1 MSNKTKLNNA
11 LEQGGVVSG
20 DVPEPINVGLN
31 LDGLQ
36 SKVYAFAGLLGEQKG
51 LARGIFELVPN
62 WLDGKLDKSITE
74 RVNRA
79 LLLRHKEITYGEYGY
94 VEINGAKQFLCFYKV
109 VNGNVKVNEP
119 KLKEKCANVIKIDSD
134 HALSYTG
141 QQFGALKAEDADKHK
156 VWGEYRTAGSKYI
169 SNVMNKITAQI
180 RELVNPDSTTRS
192 SVADFTDWLKDEFAT
207 AKKRCKTSKDA
218 RGDTTA
224 NPDTFDS
231 AVKAFWTAYN
241 K

>member
-1 MSNKTKLNNA
+1 MSKKTMLNQA

-20 DVPEPINVGLN
+20 EVAEPVNIGLN

-36 SKVYAFAGLLGEQKG
+36 TAIYQFAGLLGEQKG
-51 LARGIFELVPN
+51 IARTILELVPN
-62 WLDGKLDKSITE
+62 WLDGKLDKSISE

-79 LLLRHKEITYGEYGY
+79 LLLRHKELTYGEYGY
-94 VEINGAKQFLCFYKV
+94 VELNGAKQFLCFHKV
-109 VNGNVKVNEP
+109 VNGAVRVDEP
-119 KLKEKCANVIKIDSD
+119 KLKEKCANVIKLDAD

-156 VWGEYRTAGSKYI
+156 VWGEYRTMGSKYI
-169 SNVMNKITAQI
+169 SNVVGKITTQI
-180 RELVNPDSTTRS
+180 KELTKPESTTRN

-224 NPDTFDS
+224 SPDQFDS
-231 AVKAFWTAYN
+231 AVKAFWSAYN